1 MSDSIET
8 VLRTDKKEVKA
19 LCQKV
24 RALYV
29 KERYDDCIVLIKE
42 GMSRFPNAAEPQNL
56 MGIIYEVLGNHRMAM
71 KHFRAAVALDGT
83 YAPARENLEVFGH
96 LEETGDPVFE
106 APEGDGYGENP
117 YVVRFDE
124 RGVGHVVR
132 RTAK

>member
-1 MSDSIET
+1 MSNSVET

-19 LCQKV
+19 LCQRV
-24 RALYV
+24 RTLYE

-42 GMSRFPNAAEPQNL
+42 GMARFPNAAEPQNL

-106 APEGDGYGENP
+106 SSDKDNDGDNP